1 MAADLYSGSAR
12 QRFPEYRL
20 MTSSTET
27 ATDTQTPLFAGIDV
41 GGTSIKIGLIT
52 TDGKIIAESSI
63 PTLNEKGPEDAIARV
78 RLTVTEMSPRGYR
91 PLSGAGLGTPGP
103 LDSREGIILDP
114 VNMPG
119 WRHFP
124 IRNALSQALN
134 CPVFY
139 ANDANAAAWGEF
151 WLGTGKAYESMVLLT
166 LGTGVGGGIII
177 DNHLLV
183 GRNDM
188 GAECGH
194 TLVDF
199 AADARI
205 CSCGKRGHLEA
216 YASASAVAIQA
227 KTLATQHTK
236 SELAKILESAGDLN
250 AKDVYDCAERDDPI
264 AWQIIEETAQF
275 LARGI
280 ADLAHIVDPDIFLLG
295 GAMNFGGS
303 DSQIGKRF
311 LQSIESSVRPLVF
324 ERIANHLKIEFA
336 SLGGSAGW
344 IGAAGLA
351 KRLYDHQT

>member
-1 MAADLYSGSAR
+1 
-12 QRFPEYRL
+12 
-20 MTSSTET
+20 MTSNIDT
-27 ATDTQTPLFAGIDV
+27 ASAAKTPLFAGIDV

-52 TDGKIIAESSI
+52 SEGRIIAESSI
-63 PTLNEKGPEDAIARV
+63 PTRNEKGPEDAVLRIRE
-78 RLTVTEMSPRGYR
+78 TVSEMLAPSNR

-103 LDSREGIILDP
+103 LDSREGLILDP

-124 IRNALSQALN
+124 IRNELSKALD

-151 WLGTGKAYESMVLLT
+151 WVGTGKAYESIVLLT
-166 LGTGVGGGIII
+166 LGTGVGGGIVI

-188 GAECGH
+188 AAECGH
-194 TLVDF
+194 AMVDF
-199 AADARI
+199 GPDARI
-205 CSCGKRGHLEA
+205 CSCGKKGHLEA
-216 YASASAVAIQA
+216 YASASAVALQA
-227 KTLATQHTK
+227 KAMAAHQPD
-236 SELAKILESAGDLN
+236 SELAKILGSAGDLN
-250 AKDVYDCAERDDPI
+250 AKDVYDCARRDDPV
-264 AWQIIEETAQF
+264 AWQIIDQTAEY

-295 GAMNFGGS
+295 GAMDFGGT
-303 DSQIGKRF
+303 DSPIGKRF
-311 LQSIESSVRPLVF
+311 LQSIHESVRPLVF
-324 ERIANHLKIEFA
+324 DRIANHLKIEFA